1 MAISEA
7 RQRANAKYNKK
18 AYDRLEMK
26 VPKGKKAD
34 IINHAAKQGESLNK
48 FLNRAVEN
56 QIIIDNDTDYTKV
69 TPQEAKELEEA
80 ERNLE
85 NGEVVS
91 HDDIDWE

>member
-26 VPKGKKAD
+26 VAKGRKAE
-34 IINHAAKQGESLNK
+34 ILTHAEKQGESLNK

-56 QIIIDNDTDYTKV
+56 QIALDN
-69 TPQEAKELEEA
+69 
-80 ERNLE
+80 
-85 NGEVVS
+85 NGK
-91 HDDIDWE
+91 